1 MELRDFMDLSK
12 LQQIQDRF
20 SEATG
25 LAVVAVDN
33 YGEHLTEESNHAES
47 TDFTVDILVN
57 GAKVGA
63 MVGGKTSREDAGQDE
78 QRTKAAAE
86 LLENIVNQLVNLE
99 YYRHGNTGKL
109 KMLHQEVQKA
119 TEMIDMINDSTGHLK
134 AIASKQRILSLNA
147 SIEAARSGEAG
158 AGFAVV
164 AKSMQ
169 DLSAQ
174 SSGIYN
180 DIEESVAQITDTI
193 TDLSNLF
200 EQENE

>member
-63 MVGGKTSREDAGQDE
+63 MVGGKTNREDAGQDE